1 MTSFRATWLC
11 RAAILLPLLATTACA
26 SIPNLGAK
34 AEMRS
39 ASDYAAS
46 ASLSP
51 SGTAWPD
58 QGWWLRYSDPQLN
71 QLIEEGI
78 SGSPD
83 MEAAAARFRTA
94 QGIAQQAGGKLA
106 PSIDAFASSEFKKI
120 DSKDIKALGI
130 DGDKLLSTGSAG
142 LSFSLDLDLWG
153 KNRAAL
159 AAATSDAE
167 AASYELAQARLV
179 LTTGIASTYAD
190 LAQLYR
196 QRDTLEAALR
206 IRSETLRLVG
216 QRVEIG
222 LDSRA
227 ELKQA
232 EGRASQARDDLAANE
247 EAIGLIRNALAALIG
262 KGPDRGLA
270 IQRPAVG
277 TFVAQGIPANA
288 AIDLIG
294 RRPDIA
300 AYRASVE
307 ANGSRIKESK
317 AAFYPNISITG
328 LLGLSAFG
336 LGDIF
341 SSSSKFGSVSPAV
354 SLPLFHGGALQG
366 QYRGARGRYD
376 EAVALY
382 NRQVITAL
390 RETADAVTSR
400 RALDARLIES
410 RSALASFEEAN
421 SLARK
426 RYQSGLSTYLD
437 VLSAEESVIGARLD
451 VAELQTRALT
461 LDIALVRALGGG
473 FARA

>member
-1 MTSFRATWLC
+1 MTTPRGTWLR
-11 RAAILLPLLATTACA
+11 RAPILLPLLVTTACA
-26 SIPNLGAK
+26 SIPNLGPK
-34 AEMRS
+34 PEMRS

-46 ASLSP
+46 ASLTP
-51 SGTAWPD
+51 AGAAWPD
-58 QGWWLRYSDPQLN
+58 RGWWLRYGDAQLN
-71 QLIEEGI
+71 GLIEEGLA
-78 SGSPD
+78 GSPD
-83 MEAAAARFRTA
+83 LEAAAARFRTA
-94 QGIAQQAGGKLA
+94 QGFAQQAGAALS
-106 PSIDAFASSEFKKI
+106 PTVDAFASSEFTKQGE
-120 DSKDIKALGI
+120 A
-130 DGDKLLSTGSAG
+130 KLLSQGSAG
-142 LSFSLDLDLWG
+142 LSLSFDLDLWG

-167 AASYELAQARLV
+167 AAGFELAAARLE
-179 LTTGIASTYAD
+179 LTTGIAATYAD
-190 LAQLYR
+190 LAQLYA
-196 QRDTLEAALR
+196 QRDALDSAVQ
-206 IRSETLRLVG
+206 IRGETLKLVN

-222 LDSRA
+222 LDTRA

-232 EGRASQARDDLAANE
+232 QGRVSEARADLAATD
-247 EAIGLIRNALAALIG
+247 EAIALTRNALAALIG
-262 KGPDRGLA
+262 KGPDRGLT
-270 IQRPAVG
+270 IQRPS
-277 TFVAQGIPANA
+277 VAAFAAQQIPADA
-288 AIDLIG
+288 SIDLVG

-300 AYRASVE
+300 AARASVE
-307 ANGSRIKESK
+307 ANGSRIKEAR
-317 AAFYPNISITG
+317 AAFYPNINISALI
-328 LLGLSAFG
+328 GLSAFG

-451 VAELQTRALT
+451 VAELKTRALT

-473 FARA
+473 FTRA

>member
-1 MTSFRATWLC
+1 MTTPRGTWLR
-11 RAAILLPLLATTACA
+11 RAPILLPLLVTTACA
-26 SIPNLGAK
+26 SIPNLGPK
-34 AEMRS
+34 PEMRS

-46 ASLSP
+46 ASLTP
-51 SGTAWPD
+51 AGAAWPD
-58 QGWWLRYSDPQLN
+58 RGWWLRYGDAQLN
-71 QLIEEGI
+71 GLIEEGLA
-78 SGSPD
+78 GSPD
-83 MEAAAARFRTA
+83 LEAAAARFRTA
-94 QGIAQQAGGKLA
+94 QGFAQQAGAALS
-106 PSIDAFASSEFKKI
+106 PTVDAFASSEFTKQGE
-120 DSKDIKALGI
+120 A
-130 DGDKLLSTGSAG
+130 KLLSQGSAG
-142 LSFSLDLDLWG
+142 LSLSFDLDLWG

-167 AASYELAQARLV
+167 AAGFELAAARLE
-179 LTTGIASTYAD
+179 LTTGIAATYAD
-190 LAQLYR
+190 LAQLYA
-196 QRDTLEAALR
+196 QRDALDSAVQ
-206 IRSETLRLVG
+206 IRGETLKLVN

-222 LDSRA
+222 LDTRA

-232 EGRASQARDDLAANE
+232 QGRVSEARADLAATD
-247 EAIGLIRNALAALIG
+247 EAIALTRNALAALIG
-262 KGPDRGLA
+262 KGPDRGLT
-270 IQRPAVG
+270 IQRPS
-277 TFVAQGIPANA
+277 VAAFAAQQIPADA
-288 AIDLIG
+288 SIDLVG
-294 RRPDIA
+294 PRPDIA
-300 AYRASVE
+300 AARASVE
-307 ANGSRIKESK
+307 ANGSRIKEAR
-317 AAFYPNISITG
+317 AAFYPNINISALI
-328 LLGLSAFG
+328 GLSAFG

-473 FARA
+473 FTRA

>member
-1 MTSFRATWLC
+1 MTTPRGTWLG
-11 RAAILLPLLATTACA
+11 RAPILLTLLATAACA
-26 SIPNLGAK
+26 SVPDLGTPPA
-34 AEMRS
+34 MRP
-39 ASDYAAS
+39 AGEYAA
-46 ASLSP
+46 ATSLSP
-51 SGTAWPD
+51 TGAAWPD
-58 QGWWLRYSDPQLN
+58 KGWWLRYGDPQLT

-78 SGSPD
+78 AGSPD
-83 MEAAAARFRTA
+83 IEAAAARFRTA
-94 QGIAQQAGGKLA
+94 QGFTQQAGAKLS
-106 PSIDAFASSEFKKI
+106 PSIDAFATSEFTKQ
-120 DSKDIKALGI
+120 
-130 DGDKLLSTGSAG
+130 DGTNLLSNGSAG
-142 LSFSLDLDLWG
+142 LSFSFDLDLWG

-167 AASYELAQARLV
+167 AAGYELAQARLV

-196 QRDTLEAALR
+196 QRDTLEAALQ
-206 IRSETLRLVG
+206 IRSETLKLVAR
-216 QRVEIG
+216 RVEIG
-222 LDSRA
+222 LDTRA

-232 EGRASQARDDLAANE
+232 EGRVSEARDDLAAND
-247 EAIGLIRNALAALIG
+247 EAIGLTRNALAALIG
-262 KGPDRGLA
+262 KGPDRGLVM
-270 IQRPAVG
+270 QRPAVANFA
-277 TFVAQGIPANA
+277 TQGIPADA
-288 AIDLIG
+288 TIDLIG

-307 ANGSRIKESK
+307 AGSSRIKEAR
-317 AAFYPNISITG
+317 AAFYPNINITA

-336 LGDIF
+336 IGDIF
-341 SSSSKFGSVSPAV
+341 SSSSSFGSVSPAV
-354 SLPLFHGGALQG
+354 TLPIFHGGALQG

-426 RYQSGLSTYLD
+426 RYESGLSTYLD
-437 VLSAEESVIGARLD
+437 VLSAEESVLGARLN
-451 VAELQTRALT
+451 VAELETRAFV
-461 LDIALVRALGGG
+461 LDVALVRALGGG
-473 FARA
+473 FAA

>member
-1 MTSFRATWLC
+1 MTTPRGTWLR
-11 RAAILLPLLATTACA
+11 RAPILLPLLVTTACA
-26 SIPNLGAK
+26 SIPNLGPK
-34 AEMRS
+34 PEMRS

-46 ASLSP
+46 ASLTP
-51 SGTAWPD
+51 AGAAWPD
-58 QGWWLRYSDPQLN
+58 RGWWLRYGDAQLN
-71 QLIEEGI
+71 GLIEEGLA
-78 SGSPD
+78 GSPD
-83 MEAAAARFRTA
+83 LEAAAARFRTA
-94 QGIAQQAGGKLA
+94 QGFAQQAGAALS
-106 PSIDAFASSEFKKI
+106 PTVDAFASSEFTKQ
-120 DSKDIKALGI
+120 
-130 DGDKLLSTGSAG
+130 GDAKLLSQGSAG
-142 LSFSLDLDLWG
+142 LSLSFDLDLWG

-167 AASYELAQARLV
+167 AAGFELAAARLE
-179 LTTGIASTYAD
+179 LTTGIAATYAD
-190 LAQLYR
+190 LAQLYA
-196 QRDTLEAALR
+196 QRDALDSAVQ
-206 IRSETLRLVG
+206 IRGETLKLVN

-222 LDSRA
+222 LDTRA

-232 EGRASQARDDLAANE
+232 QGRVSEARADLAATD
-247 EAIGLIRNALAALIG
+247 EAIALTRNALAALIG
-262 KGPDRGLA
+262 KGPDRGLT
-270 IQRPAVG
+270 IQRPS
-277 TFVAQGIPANA
+277 VAAFAAQQIPADA
-288 AIDLIG
+288 SIDLVG

-300 AYRASVE
+300 AARASVE
-307 ANGSRIKESK
+307 ANGSRIKEAR
-317 AAFYPNISITG
+317 AAFYPNINISALI
-328 LLGLSAFG
+328 GLSAFG

-473 FARA
+473 FTRA